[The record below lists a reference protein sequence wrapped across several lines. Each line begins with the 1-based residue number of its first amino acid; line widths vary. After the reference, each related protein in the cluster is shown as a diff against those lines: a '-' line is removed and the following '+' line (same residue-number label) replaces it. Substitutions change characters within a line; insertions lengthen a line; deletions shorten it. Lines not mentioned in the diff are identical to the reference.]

1 MTRFQLYLLLAT
13 VLVVGVVL
21 GWFFSEIAS
30 YLIISVVISS
40 VLKPLVQTFTYLNIF
55 GMRMP
60 RALAVIMAF
69 GLLFLFFGGFLLVIV
84 PLVSNQMVV
93 LSNLDYD
100 SVLKS
105 LEPAIKQ
112 AEKFL
117 LRFNLVQEESGFLK
131 RQLELKAFLGT
142 KKINIPEIINTLVT
156 FTTSAFI
163 GFIAVLFI
171 SFFLLYERGI
181 LKRSILKFIPNR
193 YFELSL
199 GAMFKIEKVLTSY
212 LLGLTVQ
219 ILGIFTMTAF
229 GLTFLNVPYALTIA
243 FLAAIINVIPYIGPL
258 IGGSFS
264 IFIALTSLPSNSL
277 PDAYLVMGIKV
288 FVLTSIIHLIDNF
301 FMQPLIFSKSVKAH
315 PLEIFVAIFAG
326 AAIAGVVGMI
336 VAIPVYTVL
345 RVVIKELRMGYDK
358 YTIFRLQKR

>member
-1 MTRFQLYLLLAT
+1 MTRFQIYLLMGAI
-13 VLVVGVVL
+13 LVTGIVL
-21 GWFFSEIAS
+21 GWFFSEIAA

-69 GLLFLFFGGFLLVIV
+69 ALLFLFFGGFLLIMV
-84 PLVSNQMVV
+84 PLVTNQLLV

-100 SVLKS
+100 AVMKS

-117 LRFNLVQEESGFLK
+117 LRFNLVQEQSGFLK
-131 RQLELKAFLGT
+131 RQLALKSFLGDQ
-142 KKINIPEIINTLVT
+142 KINIPEIINTLVT
-156 FTTSAFI
+156 FTTSAFV

-181 LKRSILKFIPNR
+181 LKRTLLKFIPNR
-193 YFELSL
+193 YFELTL
-199 GAMFKIEKVLTSY
+199 GALFKIEKVLTSY

-219 ILGIFTMTAF
+219 LLGIFTMTAF
-229 GLTFLNVPYALTIA
+229 GLTFLNVPYALTVA

-264 IFIALTSLPSNSL
+264 IFIAITTLPTNSL
-277 PDAYLVMGIKV
+277 PDTYLVMGVKV
-288 FVLTSIIHLIDNF
+288 FILTSVIHLIDNF

-326 AAIAGVVGMI
+326 ATIAGVIGMI
-336 VAIPVYTVL
+336 VAIPTYTVL
-345 RVVIKELRMGYDK
+345 RVVIKEIRMGYDK
-358 YTIFRLQKR
+358 YTIFHLQKR